1 MILKIKKEAFKDLP
15 VGTHSLKVNF
25 NDGHATGTF
34 EVGNKISFTIID
46 TVFTATAGQTWGDWI
61 ASFNIGTSG
70 NNIIWVS
77 QNAQGCQLYLDCRNY
92 PNWSQGVSLGSEE
105 DALYDSNDVRQTLST
120 EIINGA
126 IYGRSSDAPC

>member
-46 TVFTATAGQTWGDWI
+46 TVFTATADMTWADWI
-61 ASFNIGTSG
+61 MSFGIGVSG

-77 QNAQGCQLYLDCRNY
+77 PQNELYLDCRDY
-92 PNWSQGVSLGSEE
+92 PNWSQGVSLGSAE
-105 DALYDSNDVRQTLST
+105 DELYDSNDVRQTLNT
-120 EIINGA
+120 KIVNGMT
-126 IYGRSSDAPC
+126 YGRSSDAPC